1 VLLNLAA
8 LGLSFLL
15 LAALIA
21 LTGVALNPLSL
32 LCVPLLLGLCIDY
45 SLHVL
50 MALQQSRDYAHLY
63 AHIGVPILLTGL
75 ASCIGFGVP
84 MLTSQPALQNFGLV
98 MDLGII
104 AAVTACLFLLPVLAI
119 LTTRHRG
126 GSVKLPS

>member
-1 VLLNLAA
+1 M
-8 LGLSFLL
+8 
-15 LAALIA
+15 
-21 LTGVALNPLSL
+21 
-32 LCVPLLLGLCIDY
+32 PLLLGLCIDY

-104 AAVTACLFLLPVLAI
+104 AAVSACLFLLPVLA
-119 LTTRHRG
+119 R
-126 GSVKLPS
+126 LPRKSAQPSGESR